1 MGGLENGNE
10 LWSLILSSILGEG
23 VMESPEVEGA
33 ADAATAA
40 AEKTMQEMGVATKE
54 AAEETKETIVT
65 AMNDS
70 ASAVSQNG
78 MAGAIADNTEP
89 ASEAALQLSDAVVQQ
104 FLLTMSEENGNAI
117 GTQFVSG
124 IIAILED
131 GTLITVTETLGTD
144 AYNSISGILSGAA
157 GVRIGQNFGLGLGNG
172 IASMTSYV
180 TTAAY
185 NLGRAAAN
193 ALSNAIQEG
202 SPSKL
207 TAETGRNFGLGFINS
222 ILASVDEA
230 GNAAAMVGMS
240 AAASLEQTISEISG
254 DAADQMSIT
263 GNGRRNEAEALAAEN
278 EKTAMTYASAIANAL
293 NGARV
298 VMNGELVGELVTDT
312 VSEGIANRYAGM
324 RYGTV

>member
-1 MGGLENGNE
+1 
-10 LWSLILSSILGEG
+10 
-23 VMESPEVEGA
+23 
-33 ADAATAA
+33 
-40 AEKTMQEMGVATKE
+40 
-54 AAEETKETIVT
+54 
-65 AMNDS
+65 
-70 ASAVSQNG
+70 
-78 MAGAIADNTEP
+78 
-89 ASEAALQLSDAVVQQ
+89 
-104 FLLTMSEENGNAI
+104 
-117 GTQFVSG
+117 
-124 IIAILED
+124 
-131 GTLITVTETLGTD
+131 
-144 AYNSISGILSGAA
+144 
-157 GVRIGQNFGLGLGNG
+157 
-172 IASMTSYV
+172 MTSYV
-180 TTAAY
+180 TSAAY